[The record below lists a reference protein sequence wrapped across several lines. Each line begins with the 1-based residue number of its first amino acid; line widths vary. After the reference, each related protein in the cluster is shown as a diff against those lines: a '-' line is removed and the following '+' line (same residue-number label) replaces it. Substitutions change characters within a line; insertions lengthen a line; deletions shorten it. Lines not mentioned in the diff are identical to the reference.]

1 MKKKTCSRTVT
12 KTKTK
17 TKTTPAVPRTTITTD
32 GKSDRLLPVGEV
44 AERLGVS
51 VRTVWSL
58 RSAGEIP
65 APIKFGNN
73 TRWRRSEIESHIRG
87 LDAAGR

>member
-1 MKKKTCSRTVT
+1 MKKKAQSRT
-12 KTKTK
+12 KTKP
-17 TKTTPAVPRTTITTD
+17 TPTVPPTTIAIDKT
-32 GKSDRLLPVGEV
+32 SDRLLPVCEV

-65 APIKFGNN
+65 APIKFGNT

-87 LDAAGR
+87 LGAAGR

>member
-1 MKKKTCSRTVT
+1 MKKKTRSRTT
-12 KTKTK
+12 STPRKPRIP
-17 TKTTPAVPRTTITTD
+17 TTVTTD
-32 GKSDRLLPVGEV
+32 GKSDRLLPVGDV

-65 APIKFGNN
+65 EPVKIGSR
-73 TRWRRSEIESHIRG
+73 TRWKRSEIETYIRG
-87 LDAAGR
+87 LCAENR